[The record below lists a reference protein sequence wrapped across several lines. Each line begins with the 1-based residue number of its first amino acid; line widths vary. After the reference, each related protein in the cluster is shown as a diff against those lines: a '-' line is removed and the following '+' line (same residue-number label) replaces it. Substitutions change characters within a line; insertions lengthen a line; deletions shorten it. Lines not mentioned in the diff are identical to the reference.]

1 MPETTFDNIRLCMLK
16 EAVRERGTMKKNN
29 RSLIVILL
37 LFLFCFTWAT
47 PAYVAGKAPYK
58 IGVNLEMTGPWGEV
72 NKIVRNTLLME
83 VEKING
89 TGGIGGRPLQ
99 LLIEDNG
106 FDLNR
111 AAANMTKFSRDKE
124 VIAVIGP
131 FEDNFQATTRAIAER
146 EKITNIIICPSNPK
160 VRALKQKWSFNIAQ
174 NDIIVSEKLVDLCL
188 ARNYKK
194 ILVFPAQIPL
204 AQSLADYF
212 KQFGEAKGMKVI
224 VSKETHLNT
233 DIDMTPQLIKLKPIL
248 EQEKVDAFYACTGG
262 PPGGVICK
270 NIRSLGIKTPI
281 LGTHAFGFG
290 FFISLGGE
298 ATEGVEFPAGKP
310 VVNPEQLDEGD
321 PVRPVITDLNNRLK
335 ARYGTGA
342 DQISGHAY
350 DAIGLLHAS
359 LKRSG
364 DKATRSQLR
373 DSLENTKGFP
383 GCMGIYNYS
392 PTNHDGLTKKDLIFI
407 RIEGQKFTRVK
418 FPGFE

>member
-1 MPETTFDNIRLCMLK
+1 MLK